1 MSVYKRSIF
10 LINPKFQIK
19 FSLVICS
26 LVWISSLIYP
36 LTILELFNTFTKM
49 SPEAKTALK
58 AAQNELMIFLAG
70 FQFIYILIVFI
81 ICIFLTHKIAGPMF
95 KLTNYLRGIA
105 QGESPTQISFRDGDN
120 FFEVAEEVN
129 NAFDRL
135 ADKHED
141 DLAYLTEVTS
151 YINNLALV
159 VPEDKKPVIQ
169 EINARLSEIQKR
181 FESHH

>member
-1 MSVYKRSIF
+1 M
-10 LINPKFQIK
+10 
-19 FSLVICS
+19 
-26 LVWISSLIYP
+26 
-36 LTILELFNTFTKM
+36 ELFNTFTKM
-49 SPEAKTALK
+49 NPEAQMALKTAK
-58 AAQNELMIFLAG
+58 RELFVFLAG
-70 FQFIYILIVFI
+70 YQLIYIFIVFI

-105 QGESPTQISFRDGDN
+105 QGEPPTSISFRDGDN
-120 FFEVAEEVN
+120 FFEVADEVN

-151 YINNLALV
+151 YINNLSLV

-169 EINARLSEIQKR
+169 EINARLSEMQKR
-181 FESHH
+181 FEAHQ